1 MLKNKKT
8 LSPKEFYEKKPYEKI
23 AIFDKKVN
31 DIQSNLKMM
40 ERLENALIDCNDS
53 ERRTMLENMLT
64 EYGENVRK
72 AVEKLDY

>member
-1 MLKNKKT
+1 MLNNKEVLT
-8 LSPKEFYEKKPYEKI
+8 PKEFYEKKLYEKI

-40 ERLENALIDCNDS
+40 ERLENALIDCNNS
-53 ERRTMLENMLT
+53 ERRGNLETMLT
-64 EYGENVRK
+64 EYGESVRK